1 MLGGYIMGY
10 RLFMLN
16 ILAFTLALGS
26 LSANAQPILPISPMI
41 PGLVSTPAQQE
52 QDEKLTLDRAVDFAM
67 RNHPLIRAA
76 ASGREIVDA
85 QLSEAQAG
93 HWPLF
98 QFSEIFTRSN
108 NPVFVF
114 GSLLEQSRFGP
125 QNFNIDSLNNPSS
138 LSNFRTALIVRMPIF
153 NQLETDTK
161 IAQARIGQDQAE
173 KQQDQVK
180 QQVRLEVIRNYYGV
194 LVVEGKRDVAAEAV
208 KMAEAEVGRIRD
220 FFETGLVVQSDLLA
234 AEVQLSE
241 FRQQEIQA
249 VGEVITTYA
258 ALNTALGLPI
268 HTPQKIAG
276 RLAEKNFAV
285 PGVEDLVQSALT
297 YRPDYARANL
307 MVRSME
313 KRVRGAWGQYLPKVD
328 VFSTYGMSGR
338 DLTSGSSD
346 YAIGAGLTYNIFDQ
360 SRSAKLDQA
369 RAAQSMAAAEQEH
382 LSNQIRLEVVRAYQQ
397 YVSIRER
404 LNLAT
409 EVVAQAQEALRIV
422 QDRYREGLTTIT
434 EVLRAQI
441 AFVRTRQNLLGARY
455 EYYLSYAQVLIVS
468 GRLSDVQPFVS

>member
-1 MLGGYIMGY
+1 MGY
-10 RLFMLN
+10 RHFMLS
-16 ILAFTLALGS
+16 IMAFTLVLSG
-26 LSANAQPILPISPMI
+26 LSANAQPILPNSPI
-41 PGLVSTPAQQE
+41 TAASDSTAAQGE
-52 QDEKLTLDRAVDFAM
+52 QSEKLTLDGAVDSAM

-98 QFSEIFTRSN
+98 QFSEIFTHSN

-125 QNFNIDSLNNPSS
+125 QNFNIDSLNSPSS
-138 LSNFRTALIVRMPIF
+138 LSNFRSALIVRMPIF

-161 IAQARIGQDQAE
+161 VAQARIGQEQAE

-194 LVVEGKRDVAAEAV
+194 LVAEGKRDVAAEAV
-208 KMAEAEVGRIRD
+208 KMAEAEVGQIRD

-249 VGEVITTYA
+249 AGEVITMYA

-268 HTPQKIAG
+268 HTPQKVAG
-276 RLAEKNFAV
+276 RLAEKKFDV

-297 YRPDYARANL
+297 YRPDYTRANL
-307 MVRSME
+307 TVRSTE
-313 KRVRGAWGQYLPKVD
+313 KKVRGAWGQYLPKVD
-328 VFSTYGMSGR
+328 VFSTYGMSSR
-338 DLTSGSSD
+338 DLASGSSD
-346 YAIGAGLTYNIFDQ
+346 YAIGAGLTYNIFDN
-360 SRSAKLDQA
+360 SRSAKLDHA
-369 RAAQSMAAAEQEH
+369 RAAQSMALAEQEY

-397 YVSIRER
+397 YISVRKR
-404 LNLAT
+404 LNLAA

-434 EVLRAQI
+434 EVLRAQT

-455 EYYLSYAQVLIVS
+455 DYYLSYAQILIVC
-468 GRLSDVQPFVS
+468 GRLTDVHPFVS

>member
-1 MLGGYIMGY
+1 MGY
-10 RLFMLN
+10 RHFMLS
-16 ILAFTLALGS
+16 IMAFTLVLSG
-26 LSANAQPILPISPMI
+26 LSANAQPILPNSPI
-41 PGLVSTPAQQE
+41 TAASDSTAAQGE
-52 QDEKLTLDRAVDFAM
+52 QSEKLTLDGAVDSAM

-85 QLSEAQAG
+85 QLGEAQAG

-98 QFSEIFTRSN
+98 QFSEIFTHSN

-125 QNFNIDSLNNPSS
+125 QNFNIDSLNSPSS
-138 LSNFRTALIVRMPIF
+138 LSNFRSALIVRMPIF

-161 IAQARIGQDQAE
+161 VAQARIGQEQAE

-194 LVVEGKRDVAAEAV
+194 LVAEGKRDVAAEAV

-241 FRQQEIQA
+241 FRQQEVQA
-249 VGEVITTYA
+249 AGEVITMYA

-268 HTPQKIAG
+268 HTPQKVAG
-276 RLAEKNFAV
+276 RLAEKKFDV

-297 YRPDYARANL
+297 YRPDYTRANL
-307 MVRSME
+307 TVRSTE
-313 KRVRGAWGQYLPKVD
+313 KKVRGAWGQYLPKVD

-338 DLTSGSSD
+338 DLASGSSD
-346 YAIGAGLTYNIFDQ
+346 YAIGAGLTYNIFDN

-369 RAAQSMAAAEQEH
+369 RAAQSMALAEQEY

-397 YVSIRER
+397 YFSVRER
-404 LNLAT
+404 LNLAA
-409 EVVAQAQEALRIV
+409 EVIAQAQEALRIV

-434 EVLRAQI
+434 EVLRAQT

-455 EYYLSYAQVLIVS
+455 DYYLSYAQILIVC
-468 GRLSDVQPFVS
+468 GRLTDVHPFVS

>member
-1 MLGGYIMGY
+1 
-10 RLFMLN
+10 
-16 ILAFTLALGS
+16 
-26 LSANAQPILPISPMI
+26 
-41 PGLVSTPAQQE
+41 
-52 QDEKLTLDRAVDFAM
+52 M
-67 RNHPLIRAA
+67 R
-76 ASGREIVDA
+76 SFE
-85 QLSEAQAG
+85 
-93 HWPLF
+93 
-98 QFSEIFTRSN
+98 
-108 NPVFVF
+108 
-114 GSLLEQSRFGP
+114 
-125 QNFNIDSLNNPSS
+125 
-138 LSNFRTALIVRMPIF
+138 
-153 NQLETDTK
+153 
-161 IAQARIGQDQAE
+161 
-173 KQQDQVK
+173 
-180 QQVRLEVIRNYYGV
+180 NYYGV
-194 LVVEGKRDVAAEAV
+194 LVAEGKRAVAAEAV

-220 FFETGLVVQSDLLA
+220 FFGAGLVVQSDLLA

-249 VGEVITTYA
+249 VGEMVTTYA

-268 HTPQKIAG
+268 HIPQKIAG

-285 PGVEDLVQSALT
+285 PGVEDLLQSALT
-297 YRPDYARANL
+297 YRPDHARANL

-328 VFSTYGMSGR
+328 IFSTYGISGR

-346 YAIGAGLTYNIFDQ
+346 YTIGAGLTYNIFDH

-382 LSNQIRLEVVRAYQQ
+382 LANQIRLEVVRAYRQ

-434 EVLRAQI
+434 EVLRAQT

-455 EYYLSYAQVLIVS
+455 DYYLGYAQVLIVS
-468 GRLSDVQPFVS
+468 GRLTDVQPFVL

>member
-1 MLGGYIMGY
+1 MGY
-10 RLFMLN
+10 RHFMLS
-16 ILAFTLALGS
+16 IMAFTLVLSG
-26 LSANAQPILPISPMI
+26 LSANAQPILPNSPI
-41 PGLVSTPAQQE
+41 TAASDSTAAQRE
-52 QDEKLTLDRAVDFAM
+52 QSEKLTLDGAVDSAM

-98 QFSEIFTRSN
+98 QFSEIFTHSN

-125 QNFNIDSLNNPSS
+125 QNFNIDSLNSPSS
-138 LSNFRTALIVRMPIF
+138 LSNFRSALIVRMPIF

-161 IAQARIGQDQAE
+161 VAQARIGQEQAE

-194 LVVEGKRDVAAEAV
+194 LVAEGKRDVAAEAV

-241 FRQQEIQA
+241 FRQQEVQA
-249 VGEVITTYA
+249 AGEVITMYA

-268 HTPQKIAG
+268 HTPQKVAG
-276 RLAEKNFAV
+276 RLAEKKFDV

-297 YRPDYARANL
+297 YRPDYTRANL
-307 MVRSME
+307 TVRSTE
-313 KRVRGAWGQYLPKVD
+313 KKVRGAWGQYLPKVD

-338 DLTSGSSD
+338 DLASGSSD
-346 YAIGAGLTYNIFDQ
+346 YAIGAGLTYNIFDN

-369 RAAQSMAAAEQEH
+369 RAAQSMALAEQEY

-397 YVSIRER
+397 YFSVRER
-404 LNLAT
+404 LNLAA
-409 EVVAQAQEALRIV
+409 EVIAQAQEALRIV

-434 EVLRAQI
+434 EVLRAQT

-455 EYYLSYAQVLIVS
+455 DYYLSYAQILIVC
-468 GRLSDVQPFVS
+468 GRLTDVHPFVS

>member
-1 MLGGYIMGY
+1 MDY
-10 RLFMLN
+10 RLFL
-16 ILAFTLALGS
+16 LTLMTLG
-26 LSANAQPILPISPMI
+26 LVFKGLPAEAQPTVPLSSATPP
-41 PGLVSTPAQQE
+41 PVSALSQP
-52 QDEKLTLDRAVDFAM
+52 DRNEKLTLERAVDFAL
-67 RNHPLIRAA
+67 RHHPLIRAA

-85 QLSEAQAG
+85 QVNEAQAG

-98 QFSEIFTRSN
+98 QFSEIFTHSN

-153 NQLETDTK
+153 NQLETDTR
-161 IAQARIGQDQAE
+161 IAQARIGQKQAE
-173 KQQDQVK
+173 TQQDQVK

-194 LVVEGKRDVAAEAV
+194 LVAEGKKDVATEAV
-208 KMAEAEVGRIRD
+208 KMAEAEVGRIHD

-249 VGEVITTYA
+249 VGEVVTTYA

-268 HTPQKIAG
+268 QTPQKVAG
-276 RLAEKNFAV
+276 RLAEKKFSL
-285 PGVEDLVQSALT
+285 PGLEDLLQSALS

-307 MVRSME
+307 MVHSTE

-338 DLTSGSSD
+338 DFTSGSSD
-346 YAIGAGLTYNIFDQ
+346 YTVGAGLTYNIFDQ

-397 YVSIRER
+397 YISTRER
-404 LNLAT
+404 LNLAAA
-409 EVVAQAQEALRIV
+409 VVAQAQETLRIV

-434 EVLRAQI
+434 EVLRAQT

-455 EYYLSYAQVLIVS
+455 DYYLGYAQVLIVS
-468 GRLSDVQPFVS
+468 GQLTDVQPFVS

>member
-1 MLGGYIMGY
+1 MGY

-52 QDEKLTLDRAVDFAM
+52 QDEKLTLDRAVAFAM

-98 QFSEIFTRSN
+98 QFSEIFTHSN

-161 IAQARIGQDQAE
+161 IAQARIGLEQAG
-173 KQQDQVK
+173 KQQDQIK

-194 LVVEGKRDVAAEAV
+194 LVAEGKRDVAAEAV

-220 FFETGLVVQSDLLA
+220 FFGAGLVVQSDLLA

-249 VGEVITTYA
+249 VSEVVTTYA
-258 ALNTALGLPI
+258 ALNTVLGLPI

-434 EVLRAQI
+434 EVLRAQT

-468 GRLSDVQPFVS
+468 GRLNDVQPFIS